1 MAENRIYKMKFK
13 EIYDLYV
20 AKVERKGRTKAEV
33 DETIYWLTGYDS
45 KGLETKIKE
54 SANMEDFFN
63 AAPSLNP
70 NRNLITGSICGVKIS
85 EIQEPIMKEIRFLDK
100 LVDEI
105 SKGKSMDKV
114 LRNIS

>member
-1 MAENRIYKMKFK
+1 MTENKIYKMKFK

-45 KGLETKIKE
+45 EGLETKIKE
-54 SANMEDFFN
+54 SVNMEDFFN

-85 EIQEPIMKEIRFLDK
+85 EIREPVMKEIRFLDK

-105 SKGKSMDKV
+105 SKGKSMNKV
-114 LRNIS
+114 LRNIP